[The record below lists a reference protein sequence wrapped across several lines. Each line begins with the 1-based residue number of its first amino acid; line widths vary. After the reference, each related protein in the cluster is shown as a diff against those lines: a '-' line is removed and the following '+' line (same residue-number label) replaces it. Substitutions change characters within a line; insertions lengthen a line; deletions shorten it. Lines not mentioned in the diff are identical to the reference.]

1 MGHLEHVSLGEAESS
16 GSAEPETHA
25 PAQRRGGLEKHAN
38 GGLAQV
44 PPTRALT
51 GFTQSD
57 GQNWLNRC
65 IPMARTERHPDDI
78 THQLLRAIGL
88 LLMLSVAGV
97 LALVVVKPAS
107 YWEGVAG
114 GAERAPVPCVK
125 DTSMEM

>member
-1 MGHLEHVSLGEAESS
+1 M
-16 GSAEPETHA
+16 
-25 PAQRRGGLEKHAN
+25 
-38 GGLAQV
+38 
-44 PPTRALT
+44 PPTGALT

-125 DTSMEM
+125 NTSMEM